1 MVPRLGIIVALALAA
16 FTVAPCFSQ
25 SAPEKSNKSPGTMAT
40 MDRAAI
46 HNRASC
52 ERESKEQKLSY
63 WKRRAFIK
71 NCMKR

>member
-1 MVPRLGIIVALALAA
+1 
-16 FTVAPCFSQ
+16 
-25 SAPEKSNKSPGTMAT
+25 

-52 ERESKEQKLSY
+52 ERESKERKLSY
-63 WKRRAFIK
+63 WKRRTFIK